1 MVRLDEVVTVPTP
14 IEEAFAYVAE
24 FANIADW
31 DPGVNAAQKRGD
43 EAPHVGQVYDL
54 VTVFKGKESDMVYT
68 ITELTPPERVVLKG
82 TGDRLTAIDTIS
94 FRETPRGT
102 EIHYV
107 AELSFRGLVRL
118 VEKPLT
124 GSLNQLGRDAV
135 EGLAAALS

>member
-54 VTVFKGKESDMVYT
+54 VTVFKGNESDMVYT
-68 ITELTPPERVVLKG
+68 ITELTPPDRVVLKG

-94 FRETPRGT
+94 FRETPREPRFTMSPSCPFVGWC
-102 EIHYV
+102 
-107 AELSFRGLVRL
+107 
-118 VEKPLT
+118 
-124 GSLNQLGRDAV
+124 GSSKSPSRVPSISSDETPSKVWQPH
-135 EGLAAALS
+135 